1 MILTYGNVAQ
11 LAGQKWFLMEIR
23 SEKTAEN
30 IIRRIGNALKDI
42 IKDGAC
48 EVFIPVGER
57 DLNVYTLQTSSYIFI
72 RTNSKRELA
81 KFRTIT
87 GVLGVL
93 CEGEQ
98 QRIDKALVVEDD
110 YVQGLIKNCED
121 RFRLDPTSIIVGS
134 FVRILDGLD
143 RGFCGTVLNMERDY
157 ALIAVDLKTR
167 KLLIETPIHNLK
179 DLSFVP
185 MDQRVF
191 YYSEVVK
198 DYVTEFDGEAL
209 MTLQKDLCY
218 LPPSLVEEDNH
229 GESEEKKVKFGR
241 QKTIT
246 AVAKRLMHS
255 GVRDPKEMVITILKE
270 IKDENIKKPKS
281 IFILYF
287 VLKQIIME
295 VLFKDDP
302 EIKSYKDVISKH
314 GEQWRISPKSIKEL
328 DTDDMIPLKSEND
341 PKQDKRKRKDSVIKI
356 EVKDGVVI
364 SSKEK

>member
-1 MILTYGNVAQ
+1 MILVYGDVSQ
-11 LAGQKWFLMEIR
+11 LVGQKWFLMEIR

-42 IKDGAC
+42 IKGGAC

-57 DLNVYTLQTSSYIFI
+57 DLNVYTLQTSSYVFI
-72 RTNSKRELA
+72 RTNVKKELT

-87 GVLGVL
+87 GVLGIL

-98 QRIDKALVVEDD
+98 QRIDKALAVEDD
-110 YVQGLIKNCED
+110 YVQGLIKDCED
-121 RFRLDPTSIIVGS
+121 RFRMDPTTIVIGS

-143 RGFCGTVLNMERDY
+143 RGFCGTVINMERDY
-157 ALIAVDLKTR
+157 ALISIDLKTR
-167 KLLIETPIHNLK
+167 RLFIETPIHNLK
-179 DLSFVP
+179 DLSYVP
-185 MDQRVF
+185 TEQRVF
-191 YYSEVVK
+191 YYSDVVK
-198 DYVTEFDGEAL
+198 EYVEEFTEEAL
-209 MTLQKDLCY
+209 MTLQKDIVY
-218 LPPSLVEEDNH
+218 SPPHVVEEDNH
-229 GESEEKKVKFGR
+229 GENEEKKVKFGR

-246 AVAKRLMHS
+246 AVAKRLMYS
-255 GVRDPKEMVITILKE
+255 GVRDPKDMITTILKE

-302 EIKSYKDVISKH
+302 EIKSYKDVILKH

-328 DTDDMIPLKSEND
+328 DTDDMIPLKSDND
-341 PKQDKRKRKDSVIKI
+341 PKQDKRKRKDSVIKMEI
-356 EVKDGVVI
+356 KDGVVI